1 MNLTKKHILALFKQH
16 EGAVHFSD
24 LLHEFGGR
32 HVKRELKN
40 MLEDMAEDGELVR
53 LKGNGYSLPGKIKA
67 TRGRISVHRDG
78 YGFVT
83 PDGGGEDIF
92 IPSKFLKSALHGDL
106 VEASSSPSR
115 MGGNKLD
122 GRIVAVIERATSHIV
137 GRYEETR
144 RGAIVIPEDQRLNLV
159 VSIPV
164 KGRGTAQD
172 GHQVVAELTSY
183 PIGGRPAEGKV
194 VEVLGWPDDPEVEI
208 QSVIRRFD
216 LPHIFTP
223 DVLAE
228 AEKISDTVS
237 TDDLQGRKDLRS
249 MPTVTIDGETARDFD
264 DAVSL
269 RREGE
274 NFRLWVSIADVSHYV
289 KKDSLL
295 DREAYLRG
303 TSVYF
308 PDRCIPMLPE
318 RLSNGICSLNPNVD
332 RLTMTAEM
340 LFDRTGTMLESS
352 FYASV
357 IKSTARLTYTIV
369 KQIIV
374 DQVPPPLDPSGSL
387 QKEGRGA
394 NGVDCQNQ
402 THPHPNLPLER
413 EGTINTKSTLSPLIP
428 MLMEMKELALILM
441 AMRKKR
447 GSIDFD
453 LPEPEIIIGLTG
465 QTEGII
471 RAERNLAH
479 QLIEEFMLA
488 ANEAVAR
495 FVTSRD
501 IPFLYRVH
509 ENPDPAKI
517 HTFQEFIFGFGYEFS
532 LVDEKVR
539 PSELQRLLA
548 QADGRPEERMINY
561 ALLRC
566 MKQARYAADNVGH
579 FGLASDCYCHFTSP
593 IRRYPD
599 LVVHRILKAVF
610 SPSPSRQESGN
621 DNRASR
627 QLALATE
634 RLGEVAEHTSK
645 RERVAMEAERD
656 VVEMKKLQYMLK
668 HVGDQF
674 DGYITGVTSF
684 GFFVELEELF
694 VEGLVHISTLTD
706 DMYNHA
712 EKQHSL
718 IGQRTG
724 TIFRIG
730 DAARVSVASVSPGTR
745 RIEFLL
751 TAHTSTA
758 GRRTNSSTSGSEEYP
773 RIPLRGKRLTG
784 LQARSDGRDHSS
796 KSGTGGKPGKS
807 NGAPR
812 KRR

>member
-1 MNLTKKHILALFKQH
+1 MNLSKKHIIEFFKKR
-16 EGAVHFSD
+16 EGAAHFAS
-24 LLHEFGGR
+24 LEREFGGR

-40 MLEDMAEDGELVR
+40 MLDDMAEDGELIR
-53 LKGNGYSLPGKIKA
+53 LKGNSYTLPGKTKT

-83 PDGGGEDIF
+83 PDAGGEDIF
-92 IPSKFLKSALHGDL
+92 IPEKFQNGALHGDL
-106 VEASSSPSR
+106 VEASSSLSR

-122 GRIVAVIERATSHIV
+122 GRVLTVLERATTRVV

-159 VSIPV
+159 VSIPA
-164 KGRGTAQD
+164 KGRALAED

-183 PIGGRPAEGKV
+183 PIGGRPAEGRV
-194 VEVLGWPDDPEVEI
+194 IEVLGWPDDPEVEV
-208 QSVIRRFD
+208 QSAIRRFD
-216 LPHIFTP
+216 LPHIFAQ
-223 DVLAE
+223 DLLAE
-228 AEKISDTVS
+228 AELIANNVS
-237 TDDLQGRKDLRS
+237 ADDLTGRVDLRT

-269 RREGE
+269 QMEGA

-289 KKDSLL
+289 KKDSRMDL
-295 DREAYLRG
+295 EAYLRG

-318 RLSNGICSLNPNVD
+318 RLSNGICSLNPDVD

-340 LFDRTGTMLESS
+340 LFDRSGTMLESS
-352 FYASV
+352 FYSSV

-374 DQVPPPLDPSGSL
+374 DND
-387 QKEGRGA
+387 
-394 NGVDCQNQ
+394 
-402 THPHPNLPLER
+402 LELTDKYR
-413 EGTINTKSTLSPLIP
+413 PVSP
-428 MLMEMKELALILM
+428 MLLEMKELALILM
-441 AMRKKR
+441 EMRKKR

-465 QTEGII
+465 LTEGII

-488 ANEAVAR
+488 ANEAVALYI
-495 FVTSRD
+495 TSRGF
-501 IPFLYRVH
+501 PFLYRVH
-509 ENPDPAKI
+509 ENPDPAKLQ
-517 HTFQEFIFGFGYEFS
+517 TFQEFIFGFGYEFK
-532 LVDEKVR
+532 LVEEKVK

-548 QADGRPEERMINY
+548 QAKGQPEERMINY

-566 MKQARYAADNVGH
+566 MKQARYAAENVGH

-599 LVVHRILKAVF
+599 LVVHRILKAALAITTEKG
-610 SPSPSRQESGN
+610 PEEKRPSR
-621 DNRASR
+621 A
-627 QLALATE
+627 LAIATE

-656 VVEMKKLQYMLK
+656 VVEMKKLQYMQQ
-668 HVGDQF
+668 HVGEAF
-674 DGYITGVTSF
+674 DGYITGVTAF

-706 DMYNHA
+706 DIYSHA

-718 IGQRTG
+718 IGRRSG

-730 DAARVSVASVSPGTR
+730 DTARVTVASVSPATR
-745 RIEFLL
+745 RIEFVLA
-751 TAHTSTA
+751 AHTASNFTNRRATSTP
-758 GRRTNSSTSGSEEYP
+758 GQEEYP
-773 RIPLRGKRLTG
+773 RIPLRGKRPTDIKSRAKKSG
-784 LQARSDGRDHSS
+784 QAGKSS
-796 KSGTGGKPGKS
+796 KTSRPGKRK
-807 NGAPR
+807 GGPR
-812 KRR
+812 ERH

>member
-1 MNLTKKHILALFKQH
+1 MNVSKKHILEFFRRQ
-16 EGAVHFSD
+16 EGAINLDSLVR
-24 LLHEFGGR
+24 EFGGR

-40 MLEDMAEDGELVR
+40 MLDDMADDGEVVR
-53 LKGNGYSLPGKIKA
+53 MKGSSYSLPGKMET

-83 PDGGGEDIF
+83 PEGGGEDIF

-115 MGGNKLD
+115 MGGSKLD
-122 GRIVAVIERATSHIV
+122 GRVLAVLERATSRIV

-164 KGRGTAQD
+164 KCRGAAED

-183 PIGGRPAEGKV
+183 PVGGRPAEGKI

-216 LPHIFTP
+216 LPHIFGP

-228 AEKISDTVS
+228 AEGIADTV
-237 TDDLQGRKDLRS
+237 THDDLKGRVDLRTMS
-249 MPTVTIDGETARDFD
+249 TVTIDGETARDFD

-269 RREGE
+269 RREGV

-289 KKDSLL
+289 KKDSPL
-295 DREAYLRG
+295 DLEAYLRG

-352 FYASV
+352 FYPSV
-357 IKSTARLTYTIV
+357 IKSAARLTYTIV

-374 DQVPPPLDPSGSL
+374 DED
-387 QKEGRGA
+387 
-394 NGVDCQNQ
+394 
-402 THPHPNLPLER
+402 LELADR
-413 EGTINTKSTLSPLIP
+413 YRPVSP
-428 MLMEMKELALILM
+428 MLREMKELALILM

-465 QTEGII
+465 RTEGII

-495 FVTSRD
+495 SITSRD

-509 ENPDPAKI
+509 ENPDPAKLQ
-517 HTFQEFIFGFGYEFS
+517 TFQEFVFGFGYEFK
-532 LVDEKVR
+532 LVEERVR

-548 QADGRPEERMINY
+548 QAEGRPEERMINY
-561 ALLRC
+561 SLLRC
-566 MKQARYAADNVGH
+566 MRQARYAADNVGH

-599 LVVHRILKAVF
+599 LVVHRILKASF
-610 SPSPSRQESGN
+610 GSAQLTGGSAQPKGDTSQPTGSTTQHSNRSLSGVEGK
-621 DNRASR
+621 RPSR
-627 QLALATE
+627 QLAIATE

-645 RERVAMEAERD
+645 RERIAMEAERD
-656 VVEMKKLQYMLK
+656 VVEMKKLQYMQQ
-668 HVGDQF
+668 HVGEQF
-674 DGYITGVTSF
+674 DGYITGVTNF

-706 DMYNHA
+706 DLYTHA

-718 IGQRTG
+718 IGRRTG
-724 TIFRIG
+724 TVFRIG
-730 DAARVSVASVSPGTR
+730 DAARVSVASVSPATR
-745 RIEFLL
+745 RIEFVLA
-751 TAHTSTA
+751 AHTA
-758 GRRTNSSTSGSEEYP
+758 STSVSRPGTRATGSEEYP

-784 LQARSDGRDHSS
+784 LQPRGENREQDGRSGGNTSS
-796 KSGTGGKPGKS
+796 GKGKGGG
-807 NGAPR
+807 R

>member
-1 MNLTKKHILALFKQH
+1 MNLTKKHILAFFKQQ
-16 EGAVHFSD
+16 EGAIHFD
-24 LLHEFGGR
+24 ALLRAFGGR

-40 MLEDMAEDGELVR
+40 LLEDMGEDGEVVR
-53 LKGNGYSLPGKIKA
+53 LKGNSYSLPGKMKT
-67 TRGRISVHRDG
+67 TRGRISIHRDG

-92 IPSKFLKSALHGDL
+92 IPSKFLKGAMHDDL

-122 GRIVAVIERATSHIV
+122 GRVLTVVERTTSRIV

-144 RGAIVIPEDQRLNLV
+144 RGAIVIPDDQRLNLV
-159 VSIPV
+159 VAIPAT
-164 KGRGTAQD
+164 GRGLAQD

-183 PIGGRPAEGKV
+183 PVGGRPAEGKIA
-194 VEVLGWPDDPEVEI
+194 EVLGWPDDPEVEV

-216 LPHIFTP
+216 LPHVFGP

-228 AEKISDTVS
+228 AEKITDTVS
-237 TDDLQGRKDLRS
+237 SGDLKGRMDLRS

-274 NFRLWVSIADVSHYV
+274 HFRLWVSIADVSSYV
-289 KKDSLL
+289 TKDSPL
-295 DREAYLRG
+295 DQEAYLRG

-318 RLSNGICSLNPNVD
+318 RLSNGICSLNPHVD

-340 LFDRTGTMLESS
+340 LFDRSGTMLESS
-352 FYASV
+352 FYTSV
-357 IKSTARLTYTIV
+357 IQSAARLTYTIV

-374 DQVPPPLDPSGSL
+374 DED
-387 QKEGRGA
+387 
-394 NGVDCQNQ
+394 
-402 THPHPNLPLER
+402 R
-413 EGTINTKSTLSPLIP
+413 ELADKYRPVAP
-428 MLMEMKELALILM
+428 MLQEMKELALILM
-441 AMRKKR
+441 AIRKKR

-465 QTEGII
+465 LTEGII

-495 FVTSRD
+495 YISSRD

-509 ENPDPAKI
+509 ENPDPAKLQ
-517 HTFQEFIFGFGYEFS
+517 TFQEFVFGFGYEFK
-532 LVDEKVR
+532 LVDEKVK
-539 PSELQRLLA
+539 PAELQRLLA

-561 ALLRC
+561 SLLRC
-566 MKQARYAADNVGH
+566 MRQARYAADNVGH

-599 LVVHRILKAVF
+599 LVVHRILKAALALTAEKKQV
-610 SPSPSRQESGN
+610 GT
-621 DNRASR
+621 RASK
-627 QLALATE
+627 QLAIATE
-634 RLGEVAEHTSK
+634 RLAEVAEHTSK

-656 VVEMKKLQYMLK
+656 VVEMKKLQYMQQ
-668 HVGDQF
+668 HVGEEF
-674 DGYITGVTSF
+674 DGYITGVTAF
-684 GFFVELEELF
+684 GFFVELKELF

-706 DMYNHA
+706 DLYNHA

-718 IGQRTG
+718 IGRRTG
-724 TIFRIG
+724 KVFRIG
-730 DAARVSVASVSPGTR
+730 DEARITVASVSPATR

-751 TAHTSTA
+751 ADHTAQSPDSRTVRTTA
-758 GRRTNSSTSGSEEYP
+758 GLEEYP

-784 LQARSDGRDHSS
+784 LKPRIDVHNQDGTRS
-796 KSGTGGKPGKS
+796 TGDRPGKRKS
-807 NGAPR
+807 EPR
-812 KRR
+812 KKR

>member
-1 MNLTKKHILALFKQH
+1 MNLTKKHILAFFKQQ
-16 EGAVHFSD
+16 EGAIHFD
-24 LLHEFGGR
+24 VLLRAVGGR

-40 MLEDMAEDGELVR
+40 MLEDMNEDGDVVR
-53 LKGNGYSLPGKIKA
+53 LKGNSYSLPEKIKT

-92 IPSKFLKSALHGDL
+92 IPSKFLKGAMHGDL

-122 GRIVAVIERATSHIV
+122 GRVLAVIERATSRIV
-137 GRYEETR
+137 GRYEETK
-144 RGAIVIPEDQRLNLV
+144 RGAIVIPDDQRLNLV
-159 VSIPV
+159 VAIPS
-164 KGRGTAQD
+164 KGHGLAQD

-183 PIGGRPAEGKV
+183 PVGGRPAEGKIT
-194 VEVLGWPDDPEVEI
+194 EVLGWPDDPEVEV

-216 LPHIFTP
+216 LPHVFGP

-228 AEKISDTVS
+228 AEKITDTVS
-237 TDDLQGRKDLRS
+237 SGDLKGRIDLRS

-269 RREGE
+269 RRDGE
-274 NFRLWVSIADVSHYV
+274 HFRLWVSIADVSNYV
-289 KKDSLL
+289 TKDSPL
-295 DREAYLRG
+295 DQEAYLRG

-318 RLSNGICSLNPNVD
+318 RLSNGICSLNPHVD

-340 LFDRTGTMLESS
+340 LFDRNGTMLESS
-352 FYASV
+352 FYSSV
-357 IKSTARLTYTIV
+357 IQSAARLTYTIV

-374 DQVPPPLDPSGSL
+374 DD
-387 QKEGRGA
+387 
-394 NGVDCQNQ
+394 D
-402 THPHPNLPLER
+402 R
-413 EGTINTKSTLSPLIP
+413 EVADKYRPVAP
-428 MLMEMKELALILM
+428 MLLDMKELALILM

-465 QTEGII
+465 ETEGIV

-495 FVTSRD
+495 YITSRD

-509 ENPDPAKI
+509 ENPDPAKLQ
-517 HTFQEFIFGFGYEFS
+517 TFQEFVFGFGYEFK
-532 LVDEKVR
+532 LVDEKVK
-539 PSELQRLLA
+539 PTELQRLLA

-561 ALLRC
+561 SLLRC

-599 LVVHRILKAVF
+599 LVVHRILKAALALTAEKK
-610 SPSPSRQESGN
+610 PAGT
-621 DNRASR
+621 RASR
-627 QLALATE
+627 QLAIATE
-634 RLGEVAEHTSK
+634 RLGEIAEHTSK

-656 VVEMKKLQYMLK
+656 VVEMKKLQYMQQ
-668 HVGDQF
+668 HVGEEF
-674 DGYITGVTSF
+674 DGYITGVTAF
-684 GFFVELEELF
+684 GFFVELKELF

-706 DMYNHA
+706 DLYNHA

-718 IGQRTG
+718 IGRRTG
-724 TIFRIG
+724 KVFRIG
-730 DAARVSVASVSPGTR
+730 DEARITVASVSPATR

-751 TAHTSTA
+751 ATHTAQSPGSQT
-758 GRRTNSSTSGSEEYP
+758 GRTRAGSEEYP

-784 LQARSDGRDHSS
+784 LKPRGDVHNQDGTRSTGDRPGKG
-796 KSGTGGKPGKS
+796 KSG
-807 NGAPR
+807 PR
-812 KRR
+812 KER

>member
-1 MNLTKKHILALFKQH
+1 MNITKKNILAFFQQH
-16 EGAVHFSD
+16 EGATHFAG
-24 LLHEFGGR
+24 LLRDFGGR
-32 HVKRELKN
+32 HAKRELKN
-40 MLEDMAEDGELVR
+40 MLDDMAEDGELIR
-53 LKGNGYSLPGKIKA
+53 LKGNSYSLPGKMTA

-122 GRIVAVIERATSHIV
+122 GRVMAVLERATTRIV

-144 RGAIVIPEDQRLNLV
+144 RGAIVIPDDQRLNLV
-159 VSIPV
+159 VSIPA
-164 KGRGTAQD
+164 KGRGTAED
-172 GHQVVAELTSY
+172 GHQVVTELSSY
-183 PIGGRPAEGKV
+183 PTGGRPAEGRI
-194 VEVLGWPDDPEVEI
+194 VEVLGWPDDPEVEV

-216 LPHIFTP
+216 LPHIFGA

-228 AEKISDTVS
+228 AEGIADTVS
-237 TDDLQGRKDLRS
+237 HADLKGRVDLRS

-264 DAVSL
+264 DAVALS
-269 RREGE
+269 REGN

-289 KKDSLL
+289 RKDSPL
-295 DREAYLRG
+295 DKEAYLRG

-340 LFDRTGTMLESS
+340 LFDQSGTMLESA
-352 FYASV
+352 FYSSV
-357 IKSTARLTYTIV
+357 IKSSARLTYTIV

-374 DQVPPPLDPSGSL
+374 DAD
-387 QKEGRGA
+387 
-394 NGVDCQNQ
+394 
-402 THPHPNLPLER
+402 LELADKYR
-413 EGTINTKSTLSPLIP
+413 PVSP
-428 MLMEMKELALILM
+428 MLLEMKELALILM

-465 QTEGII
+465 LTEGII

-488 ANEAVAR
+488 ANEAVAHYI
-495 FVTSRD
+495 TSQD

-509 ENPDPAKI
+509 ENPDPAKLQ
-517 HTFQEFIFGFGYEFS
+517 TFQEFVFGFGYEFK
-532 LVDEKVR
+532 LVEDKVK

-548 QADGRPEERMINY
+548 EADGRPEERMINY
-561 ALLRC
+561 AMLRC

-599 LVVHRILKAVF
+599 LVVHRILKAAL
-610 SPSPSRQESGN
+610 SPTAEKEQEEK
-621 DNRASR
+621 RASK
-627 QLALATE
+627 QLAIATE

-656 VVEMKKLQYMLK
+656 VVEMKKLQYMQQ
-668 HVGDQF
+668 HVGEQF
-674 DGYITGVTSF
+674 DGYITGVTAF

-718 IGQRTG
+718 IGRRTG
-724 TIFRIG
+724 TVFRIG
-730 DAARVSVASVSPGTR
+730 DAARITVVSVSPGTR
-745 RIEFLL
+745 RIEFTLA
-751 TAHTSTA
+751 AHSVSASTPRTGA
-758 GRRTNSSTSGSEEYP
+758 GRSGAEEFP

-784 LQARSDGRDHSS
+784 LQPRAESSDQGSRSRKDGKSAKG
-796 KSGTGGKPGKS
+796 KSG
-807 NGAPR
+807 PR

>member
-1 MNLTKKHILALFKQH
+1 MNISKKHILALFKEQ
-16 EGAVHFSD
+16 EGAIHFDD
-24 LLHEFGGR
+24 LLRAFGGR

-40 MLEDMAEDGELVR
+40 MLEDMAEDGELAR
-53 LKGNGYSLPGKIKA
+53 LKGNSYSLPGKMK
-67 TRGRISVHRDG
+67 TSRGRISVHRDG

-83 PDGGGEDIF
+83 PEGGGEDIF
-92 IPSKFLKSALHGDL
+92 IPSKFLKGAMHGDL

-122 GRIVAVIERATSHIV
+122 GRVLAVLERSTSCIV

-144 RGAIVIPEDQRLNLV
+144 RGAIVIPEDQRLNMV
-159 VSIPV
+159 VAIPV
-164 KGRGTAQD
+164 KGRGQAED

-216 LPHIFTP
+216 LPHIFGP

-228 AEKISDTVS
+228 AEGVAETVS
-237 TDDLQGRKDLRS
+237 NADLKGRVDLRS

-274 NFRLWVSIADVSHYV
+274 NFRLWVSIADVSTYV
-289 KKDSLL
+289 KKDSPL

-340 LFDRTGTMLESS
+340 LFDRSGTMLESS
-352 FYASV
+352 FYSSV
-357 IKSTARLTYTIV
+357 IKSAARLTYTIV

-374 DQVPPPLDPSGSL
+374 DED
-387 QKEGRGA
+387 
-394 NGVDCQNQ
+394 
-402 THPHPNLPLER
+402 R
-413 EGTINTKSTLSPLIP
+413 ELADKYRPVSP
-428 MLMEMKELALILM
+428 MLLDMKELALILM

-465 QTEGII
+465 LTEGII

-495 FVTSRD
+495 YITSRD
-501 IPFLYRVH
+501 FPFLYRVH
-509 ENPDPAKI
+509 ENPDPAKLL
-517 HTFQEFIFGFGYEFS
+517 TFQEFVFGFGYEFK
-532 LVDEKVR
+532 LVDEKVK

-548 QADGRPEERMINY
+548 QANGRPEERMINY
-561 ALLRC
+561 SLLRC
-566 MKQARYAADNVGH
+566 MKQARYAAENVGH

-599 LVVHRILKAVF
+599 LVVHRILKAALALGFDSAQPPTGSAQLPTTAAQPTSRSLSGVEGKRT
-610 SPSPSRQESGN
+610 SRQMTI
-621 DNRASR
+621 
-627 QLALATE
+627 ATE

-656 VVEMKKLQYMLK
+656 VVEMKKLQYMQQ
-668 HVGDQF
+668 HVGEEF
-674 DGYITGVTSF
+674 DGYITGVTAF

-694 VEGLVHISTLTD
+694 VEGLVHISTLSD
-706 DMYNHA
+706 DQYTHA

-718 IGQRTG
+718 IGRRTG
-724 TIFRIG
+724 TVFRIG
-730 DAARVSVASVSPGTR
+730 DAARVSVASVSPATR
-745 RIEFLL
+745 RIEFILA
-751 TAHTSTA
+751 AHTASAPAARTGA
-758 GRRTNSSTSGSEEYP
+758 GTTGAEEYP

-784 LQARSDGRDHSS
+784 LQPRGDNREQSGGSG
-796 KSGTGGKPGKS
+796 KSGRNGTSDKGKGGG
-807 NGAPR
+807 R

>member
-1 MNLTKKHILALFKQH
+1 MNLSKKHILEFFNQR
-16 EGAVHFSD
+16 EGSLHFAV
-24 LLHEFGGR
+24 LVRGFGGR

-40 MLEDMAEDGELVR
+40 MLDDMAEEGELVR
-53 LKGNGYSLPGKIKA
+53 LKGNSYSLPGKMKTI
-67 TRGRISVHRDG
+67 RGRISVHRDG

-92 IPSKFLKSALHGDL
+92 IPSKFLKGALHGDL

-115 MGGNKLD
+115 MGGSKLD
-122 GRIVAVIERATSHIV
+122 GRVLAVIERATSRIV

-144 RGAIVIPEDQRLNLV
+144 RGAIVIPDDQRLNLV
-159 VSIPV
+159 VSIPA
-164 KGRGTAQD
+164 KGRGLAED

-183 PIGGRPAEGKV
+183 PVGGRPAEGRIA
-194 VEVLGWPDDPEVEI
+194 EVLGWPDDPEVEV
-208 QSVIRRFD
+208 QAVIRRFD
-216 LPHIFTP
+216 LPHIFGP

-228 AEKISDTVS
+228 TERITDTVS
-237 TDDLQGRKDLRS
+237 HDDLKGRTDLRT

-269 RREGE
+269 RREGD

-289 KKDSLL
+289 CKDSPL

-318 RLSNGICSLNPNVD
+318 RLSNGICSLNPHVD

-340 LFDRTGTMLESS
+340 LFDRSGTMLESY
-352 FYASV
+352 FYSSV
-357 IKSTARLTYTIV
+357 IQSAARLTYTIV
-369 KQIIV
+369 KQIVV
-374 DQVPPPLDPSGSL
+374 DD
-387 QKEGRGA
+387 
-394 NGVDCQNQ
+394 D
-402 THPHPNLPLER
+402 R
-413 EGTINTKSTLSPLIP
+413 ELADKYRPVSP
-428 MLMEMKELALILM
+428 MLLEMKELALILM
-441 AMRKKR
+441 AMRKQR

-479 QLIEEFMLA
+479 QVIEEFMLA
-488 ANEAVAR
+488 ANEAVAH
-495 FVTSRD
+495 FITARD

-509 ENPDPAKI
+509 ENPDPAKLQ
-517 HTFQEFIFGFGYEFS
+517 TFQEFVYGFGYEFK
-532 LVDEKVR
+532 LVEEKVK

-566 MKQARYAADNVGH
+566 MKQARYAADNVEH
-579 FGLASDCYCHFTSP
+579 FGLASACYCHFTSP

-599 LVVHRILKAVF
+599 LVVHRILKAALAL
-610 SPSPSRQESGN
+610 PAKGEN
-621 DNRASR
+621 EDKRASR
-627 QLALATE
+627 QLAIATE

-656 VVEMKKLQYMLK
+656 VVEMKKLQFMQQ

-674 DGYITGVTSF
+674 DGYITGVTGF

-694 VEGLVHISTLTD
+694 VEGLVHISTLSD
-706 DMYNHA
+706 DTYTHA

-718 IGQRTG
+718 IGRRTG
-724 TIFRIG
+724 TVYRIG
-730 DAARVSVASVSPGTR
+730 DAARITVVSVSPGTR
-745 RIEFLL
+745 RIEFAL
-751 TAHTSTA
+751 TSHTASTP
-758 GRRTNSSTSGSEEYP
+758 RTAAKTTGSEEYP
-773 RIPLRGKRLTG
+773 RIPLRGKRLAG
-784 LQARSDGRDHSS
+784 LQPRANVRDQDSGVS
-796 KSGTGGKPGKS
+796 KGSKPAKGKGGT
-807 NGAPR
+807 R

>member
-1 MNLTKKHILALFKQH
+1 MNITKKHILSHFKQQ
-16 EGAVHFSD
+16 EGVIPFDA
-24 LLHEFGGR
+24 LLRAFGGR

-53 LKGNGYSLPGKIKA
+53 LKGNSYSLPGKMKTI
-67 TRGRISVHRDG
+67 RGRISVHRDG

-83 PDGGGEDIF
+83 PEGGGEDIF

-115 MGGNKLD
+115 MGGSKLD
-122 GRIVAVIERATSHIV
+122 GRVMTVLERATTRIV

-144 RGAIVIPEDQRLNLV
+144 RGAIIIPDDLRLNLV
-159 VSIPV
+159 VSIPA
-164 KGRGTAQD
+164 KGRGKAED
-172 GHQVVAELTSY
+172 GHQVVVELTSY
-183 PIGGRPAEGKV
+183 PIGGKPAEGKI
-194 VEVLGWPDDPEVEI
+194 VEVLGWPDDPDVEV

-216 LPHIFTP
+216 LPHVFGP

-228 AEKISDTVS
+228 ADGITDTVS
-237 TDDLQGRKDLRS
+237 SADLKGRIDLRS

-269 RREGE
+269 RREGD

-289 KKDSLL
+289 RKDSPL
-295 DREAYLRG
+295 DGEAYLRG

-318 RLSNGICSLNPNVD
+318 RLSNGICSLNPHVD

-340 LFDRTGTMLESS
+340 LFDRSGTMLESS
-352 FYASV
+352 FYSSV
-357 IKSTARLTYTIV
+357 IKSVARLTYTIV

-374 DQVPPPLDPSGSL
+374 DD
-387 QKEGRGA
+387 
-394 NGVDCQNQ
+394 D
-402 THPHPNLPLER
+402 R
-413 EGTINTKSTLSPLIP
+413 ELADKYRPVSP
-428 MLMEMKELALILM
+428 MLLDMKELALILM

-465 QTEGII
+465 LTEGII

-495 FVTSRD
+495 YITSRD

-509 ENPDPAKI
+509 ENPDAAKLQ
-517 HTFQEFIFGFGYEFS
+517 TFQEFVFGFGYEFK
-532 LVDEKVR
+532 LVEEKVK

-566 MKQARYAADNVGH
+566 MRQARYAAENVGH

-599 LVVHRILKAVF
+599 LVVHRILKAALAVTTEKE
-610 SPSPSRQESGN
+610 QEGK
-621 DNRASR
+621 RATT
-627 QLALATE
+627 QLAIATE

-656 VVEMKKLQYMLK
+656 VVEMKKLQYMQQ
-668 HVGDQF
+668 HVGEEF
-674 DGYITGVTSF
+674 DGYITGVTAF

-706 DMYNHA
+706 DMYTHA

-718 IGQRTG
+718 IGRRTG
-724 TIFRIG
+724 KVFRIG
-730 DAARVSVASVSPGTR
+730 DAARISVVSVSPGTR
-745 RIEFLL
+745 RIEFTLVTH
-751 TAHTSTA
+751 TA
-758 GRRTNSSTSGSEEYP
+758 STSPVGIKVSGAEEYP

-784 LQARSDGRDHSS
+784 LQPREDNRKQSDRSGTKSTTGKG
-796 KSGTGGKPGKS
+796 KSG
-807 NGAPR
+807 PR

>member
-1 MNLTKKHILALFKQH
+1 MNLSKKHILTFFKQQ
-16 EGAVHFSD
+16 EGAVHFARIER
-24 LLHEFGGR
+24 EFGDR

-40 MLEDMAEDGELVR
+40 MLEDMAGDGELVR
-53 LKGNGYSLPGKIKA
+53 LKGNSYSLPGKMKTA
-67 TRGRISVHRDG
+67 RGRISVHRDG

-83 PDGGGEDIF
+83 PEAGGEDIF
-92 IPSKFLKSALHGDL
+92 IPSKLLKGALHGDL
-106 VEASSSPSR
+106 VEASFSPSR

-122 GRIVAVIERATSHIV
+122 GRVMAVTERATSRIV
-137 GRYEETR
+137 GRFEETR
-144 RGAIVIPEDQRLNLV
+144 RGAIVIPEDQRLNIV
-159 VSIPV
+159 VAIPV
-164 KGRGTAQD
+164 KGRGKAED

-183 PIGGRPAEGKV
+183 PIGGRPAEGKII
-194 VEVLGWPDDPEVEI
+194 EILGWPDDPEVEV
-208 QSVIRRFD
+208 QSVMRRFD
-216 LPHIFTP
+216 LPHIFP
-223 DVLAE
+223 PEALAE
-228 AEKISDTVS
+228 AEGIAETVAKA
-237 TDDLQGRKDLRS
+237 DLQGRVDLRP

-269 RREGE
+269 RRDGD

-289 KKDSLL
+289 KKESPL

-340 LFDRTGTMLESS
+340 LFDQTGTMLESS
-352 FYASV
+352 FYPSV
-357 IKSTARLTYTIV
+357 IKSAARLTYTIV

-374 DQVPPPLDPSGSL
+374 DD
-387 QKEGRGA
+387 
-394 NGVDCQNQ
+394 D
-402 THPHPNLPLER
+402 R
-413 EGTINTKSTLSPLIP
+413 ELADKYRPVAP
-428 MLMEMKELALILM
+428 MLAQMKELALILM

-488 ANEAVAR
+488 ANEAVAHS
-495 FVTSRD
+495 VTARD

-509 ENPDPAKI
+509 ETPDPAKLQ
-517 HTFQEFIFGFGYEFS
+517 TFQEFVFGFGYEFK
-532 LVDEKVR
+532 LVEDKVK

-561 ALLRC
+561 SLLRC
-566 MKQARYAADNVGH
+566 MKQARYAAENVGH
-579 FGLASDCYCHFTSP
+579 FGLAADCYCHFTSP

-599 LVVHRILKAVF
+599 LVVHRILKAVLALA
-610 SPSPSRQESGN
+610 PLPDLPPLGGEGWLPPQEGEG
-621 DNRASR
+621 RGGGRHASR
-627 QLALATE
+627 QLAIATE

-656 VVEMKKLQYMLK
+656 VVEMKKLQYMQQ
-668 HVGDQF
+668 HVGEEF
-674 DGYITGVTSF
+674 DGYITGVTGF
-684 GFFVELEELF
+684 GFFVELEKLF

-706 DMYNHA
+706 DVYTHA

-718 IGQRTG
+718 IGRRTG
-724 TIFRIG
+724 RVFRIG
-730 DAARVSVASVSPGTR
+730 DAARVSVASVSPATR
-745 RIEFLL
+745 RIEFVLA
-751 TAHTSTA
+751 AHTASPSAPLTGA
-758 GRRTNSSTSGSEEYP
+758 VKRGPEEYP

-784 LQARSDGRDHSS
+784 VQPRVEGRDQNSR
-796 KSGTGGKPGKS
+796 GATEGRPGK
-807 NGAPR
+807 GKGGPR

>member
-1 MNLTKKHILALFKQH
+1 MNLSKKHILAFFKQY
-16 EGAVHFSD
+16 EGAVHFAAI
-24 LLHEFGGR
+24 LREFGGR

-40 MLEDMAEDGELVR
+40 MLDDMADDGELVR
-53 LKGNGYSLPGKIKA
+53 LKGNSYSLPGKMQ
-67 TRGRISVHRDG
+67 TSRGRISVHRDG

-83 PDGGGEDIF
+83 PEGGGEDIF
-92 IPSKFLKSALHGDL
+92 IPSKMLRGALHGDL
-106 VEASSSPSR
+106 VEASSAPSR
-115 MGGNKLD
+115 MGGSKLD
-122 GRIVAVIERATSHIV
+122 GRVLAVVERATSRIV
-137 GRYEETR
+137 GRFEETR

-159 VSIPV
+159 VTIPA
-164 KGRGTAQD
+164 KGRGRAED
-172 GHQVVAELTSY
+172 GHQVVAEITSY

-194 VEVLGWPDDPEVEI
+194 VEVLGWPDDPEVEV

-216 LPHIFTP
+216 LPHIFGP

-228 AEKISDTVS
+228 AEGISETVS
-237 TDDLQGRKDLRS
+237 REDLKGRVDLRT

-269 RREGE
+269 RREGDKY
-274 NFRLWVSIADVSHYV
+274 RLWVSIADVSNYV
-289 KKDSLL
+289 KKDSPL

-318 RLSNGICSLNPNVD
+318 RLSNGICSLNPQVD

-340 LFDRTGTMLESS
+340 LFDRSGTLVESS
-352 FYASV
+352 FYPSV
-357 IKSTARLTYTIV
+357 IKSAARLTYTIV

-374 DQVPPPLDPSGSL
+374 DD
-387 QKEGRGA
+387 
-394 NGVDCQNQ
+394 D
-402 THPHPNLPLER
+402 R
-413 EGTINTKSTLSPLIP
+413 ELADKFRPVSP
-428 MLMEMKELALILM
+428 MLLDMKELALILM
-441 AMRKKR
+441 AMRKQR

-495 FVTSRD
+495 FITSRD

-509 ENPDPAKI
+509 ENPDPAKL
-517 HTFQEFIFGFGYEFS
+517 HTFQEFVFGFGYEVK
-532 LVDEKVR
+532 LVDDKVK

-548 QADGRPEERMINY
+548 QADGRIEERMINY

-566 MKQARYAADNVGH
+566 MKQARYAAENVGH

-599 LVVHRILKAVF
+599 LVVHRILKAILQD
-610 SPSPSRQESGN
+610 SSKGSG
-621 DNRASR
+621 DDKRPSR
-627 QLALATE
+627 QLAIATE

-656 VVEMKKLQYMLK
+656 VVEMKKLQYMQK
-668 HVGDQF
+668 HVGEEF
-674 DGYITGVTSF
+674 GGYISGVTAF

-694 VEGLVHISTLTD
+694 VEGLVHISTLSD
-706 DMYNHA
+706 DLYNYA

-718 IGQRTG
+718 VGRRTG
-724 TIFRIG
+724 TVFRIG
-730 DAARVSVASVSPGTR
+730 DAARISVASVSPATR
-745 RIEFLL
+745 RIEFILA
-751 TAHTSTA
+751 AHTPATASTTGA
-758 GRRTNSSTSGSEEYP
+758 VPTGAEEYP
-773 RIPLRGKRLTG
+773 RIPLRGKRLAG
-784 LQARSDGRDHSS
+784 LRTQGGEREQGSR
-796 KSGTGGKPGKS
+796 GGKESRSGKTK
-807 NGAPR
+807 GAPR

>member
-1 MNLTKKHILALFKQH
+1 MNLTKKHILALFKQQ
-16 EGAVHFSD
+16 EGAAHFSD

-53 LKGNGYSLPGKIKA
+53 LKGNGYSLPGKIKT

-159 VSIPV
+159 VTIPV
-164 KGRGTAQD
+164 KSRGTAQD

-183 PIGGRPAEGKV
+183 PIGGRPAEGKI

-216 LPHIFTP
+216 LPHVFTP

-237 TDDLQGRKDLRS
+237 ADDLQGRKDLRS

-289 KKDSLL
+289 KRESLL

-374 DQVPPPLDPSGSL
+374 DDD
-387 QKEGRGA
+387 R
-394 NGVDCQNQ
+394 
-402 THPHPNLPLER
+402 ER
-413 EGTINTKSTLSPLIP
+413 ADKYRPVFP

-495 FVTSRD
+495 FITSRD

-509 ENPDPAKI
+509 ENPDPAKL

-548 QADGRPEERMINY
+548 QADGHPEERMINY

-566 MKQARYAADNVGH
+566 MKQARYAAENVGH

-610 SPSPSRQESGN
+610 SLSPARQESGN

-758 GRRTNSSTSGSEEYP
+758 GRRTNSSTAGSEESP
-773 RIPLRGKRLTG
+773 RIPLRGKRLNG
-784 LQARSDGRDHSS
+784 LQPRSDERDHSS

-807 NGAPR
+807 KGAPR